1 MITHYSVLTMCVRV
15 SLCRFVDTSDAVAV
29 PGVVAF
35 ISAKDIPGSNMTG
48 PVVYD
53 ETVFADDKVFF
64 YISVNFLCSISN

>member
-1 MITHYSVLTMCVRV
+1 MITHDPVLTMCVRV
-15 SLCRFVDTSDAVAV
+15 SLCRSVGTSDAMAV

-48 PVVYD
+48 PIIYD

-64 YISVNFLCSISN
+64 